1 MRSES
6 LRSAGFQQVSSEL
19 NDLSRVILDSA
30 FAVHKSL
37 GPGLLE
43 TTYRLCL
50 LHELRKR
57 GMSVEQEVAL
67 PITYDGV
74 TLESGYRIDLLV
86 NDLIV
91 IELKAVDSL
100 LAIHQAQLLSYLKH
114 SGKRLGLL
122 INFNS
127 IFLKDG
133 IRRVICG

>member
-127 IFLKDG
+127 ILLKDG